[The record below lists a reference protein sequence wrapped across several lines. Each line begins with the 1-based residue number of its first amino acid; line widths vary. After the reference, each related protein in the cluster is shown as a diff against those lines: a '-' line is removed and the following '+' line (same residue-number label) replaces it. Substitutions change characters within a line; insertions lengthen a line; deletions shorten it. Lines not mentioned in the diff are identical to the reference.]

1 MKLPIPQDWDGETWC
16 RWSICWPQSEGWE
29 GILRG
34 FITLPQR
41 GWTWDE
47 RIGSILAV
55 QETGRQITAEN
66 IPLNGVFMACNDT
79 ELVSAFNDIA
89 LALRY
94 LADRQFAKPCCGGG
108 APGTVGEGSGGAG
121 PSQPPFNPSTPG
133 NPDVDPPPDGF
144 DSWED
149 FFTQKCAV
157 AINIVETL
165 EDDLGELAVRTLI
178 GISVEAVAAII
189 VIAISTPVPFDDIL
203 VIAGLLLSVAAEIVL
218 TSALNIVN
226 ENEHELICA
235 LYNGTN
241 SQSSR
246 SMFLDAFGSL
256 VDGSGIDPVE
266 GFAIKTVMA
275 YFVGASVTNRLYV
288 KDLTRTW
295 SGGDCSDCVPCCFE
309 FQIGLQGWSVVAVGP
324 NFEHPVT
331 GSVSHVAGSMRLDL
345 AQSGESEYAG
355 ARSPLLDCDLAEGAA
370 LCVNVSDSSAG
381 SFNNYISVVI
391 DDVEINVAAL
401 TGTATGVSNYDLS
414 AYAGQTLQRI
424 FLGFS
429 RAAAGTFV
437 KVTRV
442 GICDPCEQ

>member
-34 FITLPQR
+34 FLTLPQR

-47 RIGSILAV
+47 RTGSILAV

-157 AINIVETL
+157 AIDIVETL
-165 EDDLGELAVRTLI
+165 EDDLGEMALWLFGGLTIESLAALI
-178 GISVEAVAAII
+178 TIT
-189 VIAISTPVPFDDIL
+189 IATPIPFDDII
-203 VIAGLLLSVAAEIVL
+203 VISGLLLSVAATIVT
-218 TSALNIVN
+218 TSSLDIINN
-226 ENEHELICA
+226 HEEDFKCA
-235 LYNGTN
+235 LYNGSN

-246 SMFLDAFGSL
+246 LLFLSAFSSFVADSGTEPVTAFAMQTLMGYMVGS
-256 VDGSGIDPVE
+256 
-266 GFAIKTVMA
+266 
-275 YFVGASVTNRLYV
+275 SVTNRLYV

-309 FQIGLQGWSVVAVGP
+309 FQIGLQGWSAVAVGP

-331 GSVSHVAGSMRLDL
+331 GSVSHVGGSMRLDL

-437 KVTRV
+437 EVTRV